1 MCSAGSRLLVQEDIA
16 DRMVAKV
23 KERMSHLRLGDSLD
37 KSIDMGPIVDES
49 QRKSIE
55 DFILKAKEEG
65 AEVINNN

>member
-16 DRMVAKV
+16 DRMVAKI

-49 QRKSIE
+49 QRKTIE

>member
-16 DRMVAKV
+16 DRMVAKI